1 MDLGEDKEKQN
12 NPEHTNRV
20 NFKKRQSNAFI

>member
-20 NFKKRQSNAFI
+20 KIFKGKYNI